1 MSSSRVKN
9 DSENLLMDLFN
20 YGVSNVQPRNILKNF
35 IKIDKAKIIVSNNAY
50 SKTYENFKNV
60 IPICVGKASVDM
72 GNTALSL
79 LKNFENEVSEG
90 VIVVNKENFKKVK
103 GFKCFSSGHP
113 IPNKNGLLASY
124 HIENKLNSLSEKDL
138 VLFFLSGGG
147 SALLPYPSANIKITQ
162 KVSLNHQ
169 LLNSGAD
176 IKEINTVRKHLSKIK
191 GGNLLKMSFPAKVH
205 SFILSDVIGD
215 DLSSISSGPTVPDE
229 TSFDDAKRILRK
241 YKLWNNIHKSIKE
254 HIELGILNKSLET
267 PDKTNKVFLT
277 VENTLIG
284 SNNLCLKSID
294 SLCKKKKI
302 NSKIWKNNI
311 EGDVQIIAKNFVQDL
326 KKKNYKKPIILIS
339 GGEST
344 VKIKGT
350 GKGGRITRSDVASA
364 LSTASTPS
372 PIRPPAIQSAPLQ
385 GKDEEIKIIGLRR
398 KIAEKMV
405 ESVQRAPHFTY
416 VDEVDATELVAL
428 RKSLKSL
435 AEEKGVKLTYLP
447 FIMKAL
453 AIVFSDFPT
462 INANMN
468 EEAFSLILRSSVN
481 IGIATDTPQGLFVPV
496 IKDVQSKNILE
507 LAYEINDITTR
518 TRENRVQL
526 HELQGG
532 TFTITS
538 VGNIGGRFATP
549 IINHPEVAILGVN
562 QIHDRPMV
570 INGAVVPR
578 KMMYLSPSFDHR
590 VIDGA
595 VAARFVSALK
605 LILEHP
611 QRLLLEL
618 R

>member
-1 MSSSRVKN
+1 MFVF
-9 DSENLLMDLFN
+9 EL
-20 YGVSNVQPRNILKNF
+20 P
-35 IKIDKAKIIVSNNAY
+35 
-50 SKTYENFKNV
+50 E
-60 IPICVGKASVDM
+60 VG
-72 GNTALSL
+72 
-79 LKNFENEVSEG
+79 EG
-90 VIVVNKENFKKVK
+90 VIEGELVKWLVSVGDTVQEDQPICELMTDKATIEISSPKNGVVHKLHCGIGDIIEVHTPLIEIDTDGSAPAPVVKKEEKSPAPPPKKEEPQTSTSVPSQPAPQPVPVNTPNSGKVLASPAVRAMANKEGVN
-103 GFKCFSSGHP
+103 
-113 IPNKNGLLASY
+113 
-124 HIENKLNSLSEKDL
+124 LS
-138 VLFFLSGGG
+138 
-147 SALLPYPSANIKITQ
+147 
-162 KVSLNHQ
+162 
-169 LLNSGAD
+169 
-176 IKEINTVRKHLSKIK
+176 
-191 GGNLLKMSFPAKVH
+191 
-205 SFILSDVIGD
+205 
-215 DLSSISSGPTVPDE
+215 
-229 TSFDDAKRILRK
+229 
-241 YKLWNNIHKSIKE
+241 NIH
-254 HIELGILNKSLET
+254 
-267 PDKTNKVFLT
+267 
-277 VENTLIG
+277 
-284 SNNLCLKSID
+284 
-294 SLCKKKKI
+294 
-302 NSKIWKNNI
+302 
-311 EGDVQIIAKNFVQDL
+311 
-326 KKKNYKKPIILIS
+326 
-339 GGEST
+339 
-344 VKIKGT
+344 GT

-364 LSTASTPS
+364 RTSTPS
-372 PIRPPAIQSAPLQ
+372 PTPIRPPAIQSAPLQ
-385 GKDEEIKIIGLRR
+385 GQDEEVKIIGLRR

-435 AEEKGVKLTYLP
+435 AQDKGVKLTYLP

-453 AIVFSDFPT
+453 AITFSDFPT

-496 IKDVQSKNILE
+496 VKDVQSKTILE
-507 LAYEINDITTR
+507 LAHEINDITTR
-518 TRENRVQL
+518 TRENRVQI

-570 INGAVVPR
+570 INGEIVAR